1 MEITL
6 NGEINP
12 PPLAFFVFGFIVFLL
27 GCIWPVFMVDD
38 FQNELEASSWPTT
51 DATVVALDVY
61 IYEYQCGDS
70 QSSDTCR
77 EYLVNYHLRYMIN
90 GTIFNVEESEE
101 VSHFDSRV
109 WEVDYP
115 VNSTREIAYNPENP
129 EHFDVNPEHYTPFIA
144 PLIVLIASSLL
155 SMLFIIGGIKA
166 TFNTSNENRL
176 LSALE
181 MPMLPQSNES
191 LTFTYAKGAWG
202 VRIYNHPTIEALAQ
216 KLLSFSCTY
225 EQIDIFFTACQAIGE
240 NSATSEDRIDLEWF
254 NEVNQM
260 VELHNSIKKYNWIQ
274 KANIARIILLVISA
288 ISAPIAVIFALPLWL
303 TYYALPWYG
312 WIPVWWTITP
322 LGLVFASRKL
332 ISELGKRIDQGL
344 AATLMDFLDNKEY

>member
-155 SMLFIIGGIKA
+155 SILFIIGGVKSL
-166 TFNTSNENRL
+166 FKTSGAHQT
-176 LSALE
+176 STGLE
-181 MPMLPQSNES
+181 KGMLPQSNENI
-191 LTFTYAKGAWG
+191 TFTYAKGAWG
-202 VRIYNHPTIEALAQ
+202 VRIYDHPTVEALAQ

-225 EQIDIFFTACQAIGE
+225 EQIDTFFTACQATEG
-240 NSATSEDRIDLEWF
+240 NNATFDDRIDLEWF

-288 ISAPIAVIFALPLWL
+288 ITAPIALIFVLPVWL
-303 TYYALPWYG
+303 TYYAIPWYG
-312 WIPVWWTITP
+312 WIPVWGTLTP

-344 AATLMDFLDNKEY
+344 AATLMDFLDNKED